1 MKLIIQMPCYNEAG
15 TLKLALSYL
24 PRAIP
29 GFDTVE
35 WLIIDDGSSDG
46 TADLAKSCGV
56 DHIVRFKKNR
66 GLARGYIAGLRAS
79 VELGADVIVNT
90 DADNQYDASCIP
102 DLVAP
107 IVEGKA
113 DIVIG
118 ARPIA
123 TTRHFSPIKKI
134 LQLLG
139 SYVVR
144 KVSGTDVLDAPSG
157 FRAITRDAAM
167 RMHVFNEYTYTL
179 ETIIQ
184 AGRKNMAIVSVPIRT
199 NEDLRPSKLVKSIPS
214 YIKKSV
220 MTMLRIFVV
229 YKPFRSLMTIGSMV
243 FGAGFLIGLRYL
255 YYFFSGTGDG
265 HVQSLILAAI
275 LLGMGFQTFIAA
287 FLADLLAVNRALL
300 EDIEYGL
307 WKDRDSS

>member
-1 MKLIIQMPCYNEAG
+1 MKLIIQIPCYNESS
-15 TLKLALSYL
+15 TLRIALSYL
-24 PRAIP
+24 PRALK
-29 GFDTVE
+29 GFDAVE
-35 WLIIDDGSSDG
+35 WLVIDDGSSDG
-46 TADLAKSCGV
+46 TAELAKECGV

-66 GLARGYIAGLRAS
+66 GLARGYIAGLRAA

-107 IVEGKA
+107 ILEGKA

-118 ARPIA
+118 ARPISS
-123 TTRHFSPIKKI
+123 TKHFSPIKKF
-134 LQLLG
+134 LQKLG
-139 SYVVR
+139 SFVVR

-184 AGRKNMAIVSVPIRT
+184 AGRKNMAVCSVPIRT

-214 YIKKSV
+214 YIKKSI

-229 YKPFRSLMTIGSMV
+229 YKPFRSFMTIGSFV
-243 FGAGFLIGLRYL
+243 FGLGFVLGLRYL
-255 YYFFSGTGDG
+255 YFFFSGGGDG

-287 FLADLLAVNRALL
+287 FLADLLSVNRALL
-300 EDIEYGL
+300 EDIEYRI
-307 WKDRDSS
+307 WKDGK

>member
-1 MKLIIQMPCYNEAG
+1 MKLIIQIPCYNESA
-15 TLKLALSYL
+15 TLRIALSYL
-24 PRAIP
+24 PRELK
-29 GFDTVE
+29 GFDSVE
-35 WLIIDDGSSDG
+35 WLVIDDGSSDG
-46 TADLAKSCGV
+46 TAELAKECGV

-66 GLARGYIAGLRAS
+66 GLARGYIAGLRAA

-107 IVEGKA
+107 ILEGKA

-118 ARPIA
+118 ARPISS
-123 TTRHFSPIKKI
+123 TKHFSPIKKF
-134 LQLLG
+134 LQKLG
-139 SYVVR
+139 SFVVR

-184 AGRKNMAIVSVPIRT
+184 AGRKNMAVCSVPIRT

-214 YIKKSV
+214 YIKKSI

-229 YKPFRSLMTIGSMV
+229 YKPFRSLMTIGSFV
-243 FGAGFLIGLRYL
+243 FGLGFMLGLRYL
-255 YYFFSGTGDG
+255 YFFFTGGGDG

-287 FLADLLAVNRALL
+287 FLADLLSVNRALL
-300 EDIEYGL
+300 EDIEYRI
-307 WKDRDSS
+307 WKDGK